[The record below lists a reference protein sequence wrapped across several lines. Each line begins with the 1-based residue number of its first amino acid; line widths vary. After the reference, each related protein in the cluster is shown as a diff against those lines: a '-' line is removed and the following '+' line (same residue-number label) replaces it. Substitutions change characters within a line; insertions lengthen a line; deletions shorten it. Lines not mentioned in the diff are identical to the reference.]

1 MKCFFFAF
9 LPSIH
14 FPSLSSF
21 FFTMT
26 AEWTDWKEREI
37 WNTHFKS
44 KQTWNTLQEKP
55 LGKTSSVAT
64 KVEKSEANFKARR
77 VEEGE
82 RDLFSIDSSFL
93 SLFFPL
99 HPHLQPSSSTR
110 HFLSL
115 FLNIVFSWMK
125 NRSFMTLSY
134 KYLCVFFLLNHSLL
148 FLQSLFPTRDVRCSS
163 WICHFLFFPW
173 LLCILSFIALLS
185 SFQFMTWTEWK
196 NAMRERERE
205 RKKSFRKLPES
216 SDREMLSFPPPSFG
230 SIAMKSGKC
239 YPCHSVLWFSF
250 SILRRQT
257 WEWKNIVSLSEVQ
270 RENKQREGDFDEC
283 QWETR
288 EEEREGIFK
297 ERNRRW
303 NRQNEMMMMH
313 YWWSKSLM
321 PLHFLMMKLIV
332 QSFNPRDF
340 FQMQWIMLR

>member
-1 MKCFFFAF
+1 MLLLDLPLPLLPLTPVYTLFHCF
-9 LPSIH
+9 
-14 FPSLSSF
+14 
-21 FFTMT
+21 
-26 AEWTDWKEREI
+26 
-37 WNTHFKS
+37 
-44 KQTWNTLQEKP
+44 TL
-55 LGKTSSVAT
+55 
-64 KVEKSEANFKARR
+64 
-77 VEEGE
+77 
-82 RDLFSIDSSFL
+82 FL
-93 SLFFPL
+93 SV
-99 HPHLQPSSSTR
+99 HD
-110 HFLSL
+110 
-115 FLNIVFSWMK
+115 LNRMDRMLWEK
-125 NRSFMTLSY
+125 
-134 KYLCVFFLLNHSLL
+134 
-148 FLQSLFPTRDVRCSS
+148 
-163 WICHFLFFPW
+163 
-173 LLCILSFIALLS
+173 
-185 SFQFMTWTEWK
+185 
-196 NAMRERERE
+196 ERERE
-205 RKKSFRKLPES
+205 IEKEKLS
-216 SDREMLSFPPPSFG
+216 KTAWIVRQRNAIFSPPSFG